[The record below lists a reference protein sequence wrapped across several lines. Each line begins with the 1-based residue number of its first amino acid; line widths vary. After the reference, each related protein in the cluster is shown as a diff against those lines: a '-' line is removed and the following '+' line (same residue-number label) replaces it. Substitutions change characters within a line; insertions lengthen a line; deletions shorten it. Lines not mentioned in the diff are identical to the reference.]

1 MAKVK
6 LSDAAYVTW
15 GYGQVEPNHLSA
27 QRNGEIYAQLP
38 AEKTIQKLEN
48 GQFAKYDYANG
59 KVNFTGKGP
68 WMLVYNEVKV
78 YKDRQGDA
86 DFAMIKD
93 NYIGNVLNDL
103 PTYAEDDFQVMV
115 PRLFATHPGDH
126 YTTNTINETELAVGD
141 LLTPGADGFL
151 AKAGADAATEEV
163 WQVAKVYTMPDSQK
177 GVKIIKI
184 K

>member
-38 AEKTIQKLEN
+38 AGKTIEKLEN
-48 GQFAKYDYANG
+48 GQFAKYDYAKG
-59 KVNFTGKGP
+59 EVNFTGKGP
-68 WMLVYNEVKV
+68 WMLVINEVKV
-78 YKDRQGDA
+78 YRDYETDA
-86 DFAMIKD
+86 DFAMIKS
-93 NYIGNVLNDL
+93 NYTGSVLNDL
-103 PTYAEDDFQVMV
+103 PTYANEDTRVMT
-115 PRLFATHPGDH
+115 PRLFATHLGDH
-126 YTTNTINETELAVGD
+126 YTTNTINETTVEKGD

-151 AKAGADAATEEV
+151 AKAGADTATEEV
-163 WQVAKVYTMPDSQK
+163 WQVAKVYTMPDGQK
-177 GVKIIKI
+177 GVKVIKI

>member
-38 AEKTIQKLEN
+38 AEKTIEKLEN

-59 KVNFTGKGP
+59 EVNFTGKGP

-78 YKDRQGDA
+78 YRDYETDA
-86 DFAMIKD
+86 DFAMIKA
-93 NYIGNVLNDL
+93 NYIGSVLNDL
-103 PTYAEDDFQVMV
+103 PTYANEDTRVMT

-126 YTTNTINETELAVGD
+126 YTTNAINETTIEKGD
-141 LLTPGADGFL
+141 LLTPGANGFL
-151 AKAGADAATEEV
+151 AKAGADTATEEV
-163 WQVAKVYTMPDSQK
+163 WQVAKVYTMPDGQK
-177 GVKIIKI
+177 GVKVIKI